1 MNRVIHVSCSMTIDM
16 MASKNYSNI
25 SADSSHGDGKE
36 NNVHDRTVNMDHKH
50 ANTRKIDYF
59 HLFYVEAIMQDS
71 AFPQINK
78 IKPIFESLTFDEFIE
93 LVEKI
98 FATNDYQMTTQFLY
112 FLLLFRDMPHLQQYI
127 NSDKFSIANLEK
139 LIIFVYGFC
148 TLHDHSTDR
157 IIDEILYFLNNERL
171 LDLAIHSKYVSQ
183 DKLLLFF
190 ILTKFD
196 TNYLNKYFAS
206 IKNIS
211 EFSNYF
217 LKLPDDILKTLIS
230 RNYQLFQYIMLLIS
244 EGDHE
249 QKLSTDFFNKYRRE
263 IDQFSKLHDVI
274 RQYKQKSN
282 YMKDRGLPFSM
293 RDMGRISFLVNMIK
307 VLPEPEKAIN
317 YFNSESVFMDDFE
330 KNIVYAIVTDP
341 TLKHVFKYY
350 DIMLETG

>member
-1 MNRVIHVSCSMTIDM
+1 MRLIERVLKTRKS
-16 MASKNYSNI
+16 MASLNHSDKSPHSLSNSEKNVN
-25 SADSSHGDGKE
+25 AR
-36 NNVHDRTVNMDHKH
+36 DRRGLSDKNHVG
-50 ANTRKIDYF
+50 AEKIDYF

-71 AFPQINK
+71 AFPLIHK
-78 IKPIFESLTFDEFIE
+78 IKPIFENLTLDEFIE

-98 FATNDYQMTTQFLY
+98 FATNDYEMTTQFLY
-112 FLLLFRDMPHLQQYI
+112 FLLLFRDMPHLQDYI

-157 IIDEILYFLNNERL
+157 IIDEILYFLTNDRL
-171 LDLAIHSKYVSQ
+171 LDLILHSDHISH

-196 TNYLNKYFAS
+196 TKHLNKYFGS
-206 IKNIS
+206 IRNIS

-230 RNYQLFQYIMLLIS
+230 RNYQLFQYIMLMIS
-244 EGDHE
+244 ESDHE
-249 QKLSTDFFNKYRRE
+249 QKISTEFFNKYRKE
-263 IDQFSKLHDVI
+263 IEQFSKLHDMI
-274 RQYKQKSN
+274 RQYKQKPN
-282 YMKDRGLPFSM
+282 YIRDRELPFGM

-307 VLPEPEKAIN
+307 ILPEPEKAIS

-330 KNIVYAIVTDP
+330 KSIVYAIVTDP
-341 TLKHVFKYY
+341 ILKHVFQYY
-350 DIMLETG
+350 DTMLKTG

>member
-1 MNRVIHVSCSMTIDM
+1 
-16 MASKNYSNI
+16 MASSNHSDKSPHSFFDTEKDKNTQDKKVI
-25 SADSSHGDGKE
+25 SE
-36 NNVHDRTVNMDHKH
+36 NKQ
-50 ANTRKIDYF
+50 ANAEKIDYF

-78 IKPIFESLTFDEFIE
+78 IKPIFENLTLEEFIE

-127 NSDKFSIANLEK
+127 NSEKFTIANLEK

-157 IIDEILYFLNNERL
+157 IIDEILYFLTKERL
-171 LDLAIHSKYVSQ
+171 LDLVVHSDYISH

-196 TNYLNKYFAS
+196 TDFLNKYFAS
-206 IKNIS
+206 IRNIS

-217 LKLPDDILKTLIS
+217 LKLPDEILKTLIS

-244 EGDHE
+244 EGE
-249 QKLSTDFFNKYRRE
+249 QEHKIYTQFFNKYRKE
-263 IDQFSKLHDVI
+263 IEQFSKLHDMI
-274 RQYKQKSN
+274 RLYKQKTN
-282 YMKDRGLPFSM
+282 YTKDRELPFNM
-293 RDMGRISFLVNMIK
+293 RDMSRISFLVNMIK
-307 VLPEPEKAIN
+307 VLPEPEKAIS

-341 TLKHVFKYY
+341 ILKHVFNYY
-350 DIMLETG
+350 DTMLEAG

>member
-1 MNRVIHVSCSMTIDM
+1 MAALNHSDKTLHSFFDSKKDKSVIDDKA
-16 MASKNYSNI
+16 ASE
-25 SADSSHGDGKE
+25 D
-36 NNVHDRTVNMDHKH
+36 KH
-50 ANTRKIDYF
+50 EGAQKVDYF

-78 IKPIFESLTFDEFIE
+78 IKPIFDNLTMDEFVD

-98 FATNDYQMTTQFLY
+98 FASKNYEMTTQFLY

-127 NSDKFSIANLEK
+127 NSEKFSIANLEK
-139 LIIFVYGFC
+139 LIIFIYGFC

-157 IIDEILYFLNNERL
+157 IIDEILYFLTNERL
-171 LDLAIHSKYVSQ
+171 LDLVIHSDYISH

-206 IKNIS
+206 IRNIP
-211 EFSNYF
+211 EFSGYF
-217 LKLPDDILKTLIS
+217 LKLPDDILRTLIS

-244 EGDHE
+244 EGDQE
-249 QKLSTDFFNKYRRE
+249 QNISTDFFNKYRKE
-263 IDQFSKLHDVI
+263 IEQFSKLHDLI
-274 RQYKQKSN
+274 RQYKQKTN
-282 YMKDRGLPFSM
+282 YMKDRELPFSM

-307 VLPEPEKAIN
+307 ILPEPEKAIT

-341 TLKHVFKYY
+341 ILKHVFQYY
-350 DIMLETG
+350 DRMLET